1 MSKRGQGEGSIYKRA
16 DGRWE
21 AIITLPGG
29 KRKSF
34 YAKSRQEAAR
44 QLAAATR
51 DRDNGLLVAGERQT
65 LTQYLRG
72 WLEMARS
79 TVRPQSWLRYEEIV
93 RLHIVPTLG
102 GVMLSR
108 LTAQQVQSLYAA
120 KLAEGLSPTTVKY
133 IHVTIHRA
141 LREAQRLD
149 LVQRNVATL
158 VSPPRPRR
166 PEMHI
171 LTPDQARRFL
181 KVVEG
186 DRLEALYVLA
196 LTTGMRQ
203 GELLG
208 LHWRDVDL
216 EQHQLR
222 IRYSLRHRKEGFT
235 FSEPKTARSRRQIAL
250 TSTAVTALISHRKR
264 QEQEKQ
270 VAGPGWADM
279 DLVFCREDGTP
290 MDGVQVLRLRFSR
303 LLDTAGL
310 PSIRFHDLRHTAA
323 TIFFLRGIHPKVVS
337 EMLGRSRSGKGG
349 IEELAS
355 KDRPEG
361 VQ

>member
-1 MSKRGQGEGSIYKRA
+1 
-16 DGRWE
+16 
-21 AIITLPGG
+21 T
-29 KRKSF
+29 F
-34 YAKSRQEAAR
+34 
-44 QLAAATR
+44 
-51 DRDNGLLVAGERQT
+51 
-65 LTQYLRG
+65 TQYLLG

-93 RLHIVPTLG
+93 RLHIVPMLG
-102 GVMLSR
+102 GVVLSR

-171 LTPDQARRFL
+171 LTPDQARRFH

-203 GELLG
+203 GELRG

-216 EQHQLR
+216 EQHQMR
-222 IRYSLRHRKEGFT
+222 
-235 FSEPKTARSRRQIAL
+235 
-250 TSTAVTALISHRKR
+250 V
-264 QEQEKQ
+264 
-270 VAGPGWADM
+270 
-279 DLVFCREDGTP
+279 C
-290 MDGVQVLRLRFSR
+290 
-303 LLDTAGL
+303 
-310 PSIRFHDLRHTAA
+310 
-323 TIFFLRGIHPKVVS
+323 
-337 EMLGRSRSGKGG
+337 
-349 IEELAS
+349 
-355 KDRPEG
+355 
-361 VQ
+361 